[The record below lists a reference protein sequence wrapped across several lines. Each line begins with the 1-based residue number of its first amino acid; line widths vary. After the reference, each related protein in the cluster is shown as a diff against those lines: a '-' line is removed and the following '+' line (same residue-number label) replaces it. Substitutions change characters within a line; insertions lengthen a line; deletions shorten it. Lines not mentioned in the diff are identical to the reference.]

1 MIFTSNSCRSPWFAK
16 ACKEWIWGCGLHAVA
31 AALRRQDLMYV
42 GNHKLGRRRHWHILA
57 FSHLSCFVLG
67 SARIISCCI
76 MGTCPHSSQTET
88 LRCRAPTRTSR
99 DPSHAGP
106 ARTKHHADI
115 LPHGRPRTVMAF
127 TWIKLLN
134 FTTSARGW
142 NRPLCEAGNRLFPRR
157 HAFGACST
165 RFLPADQTESRTE

>member
-1 MIFTSNSCRSPWFAK
+1 MVRQSLQRMGFGMLTSCCCGCSAAPGPHVCRKSQARQ
-16 ACKEWIWGCGLHAVA
+16 A
-31 AALRRQDLMYV
+31 AALAHPCLQSSQLLRPRKCTHY
-42 GNHKLGRRRHWHILA
+42 
-57 FSHLSCFVLG
+57 FS
-67 SARIISCCI
+67 CI

-134 FTTSARGW
+134 FTTSARAW

-165 RFLPADQTESRTE
+165 RFLPADQTEIRTE

>member
-1 MIFTSNSCRSPWFAK
+1 MVRQSLQRMGFGMLTSCCCDCSAAPGPHVCRKSQARQ
-16 ACKEWIWGCGLHAVA
+16 A
-31 AALRRQDLMYV
+31 AALAHPCLQSSQLLRPRKCTHY
-42 GNHKLGRRRHWHILA
+42 
-57 FSHLSCFVLG
+57 FS
-67 SARIISCCI
+67 CI

-134 FTTSARGW
+134 FTTSARAW

>member
-1 MIFTSNSCRSPWFAK
+1 MVRQSLQRMGFGMLTSCCCDCSAAPGPHVCRKSQARQ
-16 ACKEWIWGCGLHAVA
+16 A
-31 AALRRQDLMYV
+31 AALAHPCLQSSQLLRPRKCTHY
-42 GNHKLGRRRHWHILA
+42 
-57 FSHLSCFVLG
+57 FS
-67 SARIISCCI
+67 CI

-134 FTTSARGW
+134 FTTSARAW

-165 RFLPADQTESRTE
+165 RFLPADQTEIRTE

>member
-1 MIFTSNSCRSPWFAK
+1 MVRQSLQRMGFGMLTSCCCDCSAAPGPHVCRKSQARQ
-16 ACKEWIWGCGLHAVA
+16 A
-31 AALRRQDLMYV
+31 AALAHPCLQSSQLLRPRKCTHY
-42 GNHKLGRRRHWHILA
+42 
-57 FSHLSCFVLG
+57 FS
-67 SARIISCCI
+67 CI

-115 LPHGRPRTVMAF
+115 LPHGRPRTVTAF

-134 FTTSARGW
+134 FTTSARAW

>member
-1 MIFTSNSCRSPWFAK
+1 MVRQSLQRMGFGMLTSCCCDCSAAPGPHVCRKSQARQ
-16 ACKEWIWGCGLHAVA
+16 A
-31 AALRRQDLMYV
+31 AALAHPCLQSSQLLRPRKCPYY
-42 GNHKLGRRRHWHILA
+42 
-57 FSHLSCFVLG
+57 FS
-67 SARIISCCI
+67 CI

-134 FTTSARGW
+134 FTTSARAW

>member
-1 MIFTSNSCRSPWFAK
+1 MVRQSLQRMDFGMLTSCCCDCSAAPGPHVCRKSQARQ
-16 ACKEWIWGCGLHAVA
+16 A
-31 AALRRQDLMYV
+31 AALAHPCLQSSQLLRPRKCTHY
-42 GNHKLGRRRHWHILA
+42 
-57 FSHLSCFVLG
+57 FS
-67 SARIISCCI
+67 CI

-134 FTTSARGW
+134 FTTSARAW

-165 RFLPADQTESRTE
+165 RFLPADQTEIRTE

>member
-1 MIFTSNSCRSPWFAK
+1 MVRQSLQRMGFGMLTSCCCDCSAAPGPHVCRKSQARQ
-16 ACKEWIWGCGLHAVA
+16 A
-31 AALRRQDLMYV
+31 AALAHPCLQSSQLLRPRKCPHY
-42 GNHKLGRRRHWHILA
+42 
-57 FSHLSCFVLG
+57 FS
-67 SARIISCCI
+67 CI
-76 MGTCPHSSQTET
+76 MGICPHSSQTET

-115 LPHGRPRTVMAF
+115 LPHGGSRTVMAF

-157 HAFGACST
+157 HAIGACST

>member
-1 MIFTSNSCRSPWFAK
+1 MVRQSLQRMGFGMLTSCCCDCSAAPGPHVCRKSQARQ
-16 ACKEWIWGCGLHAVA
+16 A
-31 AALRRQDLMYV
+31 AALAHPCLLSSQLLRPRKCTHY
-42 GNHKLGRRRHWHILA
+42 
-57 FSHLSCFVLG
+57 FS
-67 SARIISCCI
+67 CI

-106 ARTKHHADI
+106 ARSKHHADI
-115 LPHGRPRTVMAF
+115 LPHGGSRTVMAF

-134 FTTSARGW
+134 FTTSARAW

>member
-1 MIFTSNSCRSPWFAK
+1 MVRQSLQGMGFGMLTSCCCDCSAAPGPHVCRKSQARQ
-16 ACKEWIWGCGLHAVA
+16 A
-31 AALRRQDLMYV
+31 AALAHPCLQSSQLLRPRKRTHY
-42 GNHKLGRRRHWHILA
+42 
-57 FSHLSCFVLG
+57 FSCM
-67 SARIISCCI
+67 

-115 LPHGRPRTVMAF
+115 LPHGGSRTVMAF

-134 FTTSARGW
+134 FTTSARAW

-165 RFLPADQTESRTE
+165 RFLPADQTEIRTE

>member
-1 MIFTSNSCRSPWFAK
+1 MVRQSLPRMRFGMLTSCCCDCSAAPGPHVCRKSQARQ
-16 ACKEWIWGCGLHAVA
+16 A
-31 AALRRQDLMYV
+31 AALAHPCLQSSQLLRPRKCPHYV
-42 GNHKLGRRRHWHILA
+42 
-57 FSHLSCFVLG
+57 S
-67 SARIISCCI
+67 CI

-115 LPHGRPRTVMAF
+115 LPHGGSRTVMAF

-134 FTTSARGW
+134 FTTSARAW